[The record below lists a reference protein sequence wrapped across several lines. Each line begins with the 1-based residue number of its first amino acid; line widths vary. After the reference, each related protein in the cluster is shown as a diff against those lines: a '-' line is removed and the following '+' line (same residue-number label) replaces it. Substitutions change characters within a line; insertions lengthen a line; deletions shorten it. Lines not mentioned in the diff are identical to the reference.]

1 MLCVNYYTQDYIDGC
16 HANNNLQLSTYD
28 SLIAAARKQSGPDAS
43 QINAASNLLSM
54 TSSTTWFW
62 SWITIFVT
70 QAGRWK
76 ARTEILQMK

>member
-16 HANNNLQLSTYD
+16 HSNINLQLSTYD

-43 QINAASNLLSM
+43 QINAAIESFEHDFFNHMVLV
-54 TSSTTWFW
+54 
-62 SWITIFVT
+62 WITIFVT